1 MRFVSN
7 DKSWVYGGT
16 GMRRYRTLKT
26 EIIEERWYAN
36 DDA

>member
-7 DKSWVYGGT
+7 DKSWVYGRT